1 MAYIQRRSPIKR
13 KRKATGEK
21 DLFLEIWNERPHI
34 CSNKNC
40 QKYLGEEPLA
50 YYFAHI
56 KSKGAYPEL
65 RLEKS
70 NLALL
75 CWRCHQAFDF
85 GNRSSVI
92 LQ

>member
-1 MAYIQRRSPIKR
+1 MAYIKRRSAIKR
-13 KRKATGEK
+13 KRKITGEK
-21 DLFLEIWNERPHI
+21 GLFLEIWNERPHI

-40 QKYLGEEPLA
+40 QKHLGEDPMT

-75 CWRCHQAFDF
+75 CLTCHQAFDF
-85 GNRSSVI
+85 GNRSSVV